1 MKSSKPAL
9 RTLKVAIVSFLF
21 LLALGAAAPRF
32 DPDVAWRFRVM
43 EAKLSGRIPEI
54 PFRTLLRWLKPG
66 SPVYLGGMAD
76 LPNANASITNNYDNP
91 RSAEAGARIYGQ
103 SCAGCHGENGTGGNA
118 PSLVAALGSSTDWS
132 FFSTV
137 KWGRPNTIM
146 RAQPLSELEIWQ
158 VNAFIKRTALEYA
171 ASKNGSR
178 AAIAPFQAVSFDMLR
193 SAERSTGWLTY
204 AGNYGGYRHSGLNEI
219 NRGNVRGLALA
230 WAAQLRASDTALEAT
245 PIVSGGRM
253 FVTEATGGVVALDAK
268 TGAMIWEFR
277 RPVPDGISLCC
288 GSVNRGVAVLNDTV
302 FVGMSDAHLIALD
315 ASTGA
320 VRWDTTVANWRDDY
334 SITGAPLV
342 MEDRVVIGVGGGD
355 FGAPGFLSAYSTTNG
370 ALQWRFNTVPGPG
383 EPGHDTWAGDSW
395 KHGGATTWNT
405 GSYDPALNLIYW
417 GTGNA
422 APDYS
427 LQTRQGANLYSDS
440 MIAVDASTGKLRWY
454 FQFTPG
460 DDHDWDSAEQPILT
474 DILWHGRMEPAI
486 LQANRNGF
494 FYALDR
500 ETGQFLL
507 AEPYVKQTWASGIDS
522 SGHPIVRPESHP
534 SRAGSLVWPSPIGAT
549 NWWPPSFDLKRHLLY
564 VPTLNEGAIYF
575 ASGTLR
581 VRPGEQIEGSS
592 YQNDANDEHVS
603 MSIDALDV
611 TTGHQKWSS
620 TLASGYDT
628 WHHSGGVLST
638 DGSIVF
644 TGYRNEFLALDAD
657 TGNRLWSLPLGD
669 SINAA
674 PISYAIDGREYI
686 EVIAGRTIFTFALPS
701 TR

>member
-1 MKSSKPAL
+1 
-9 RTLKVAIVSFLF
+9 
-21 LLALGAAAPRF
+21 
-32 DPDVAWRFRVM
+32 
-43 EAKLSGRIPEI
+43 
-54 PFRTLLRWLKPG
+54 
-66 SPVYLGGMAD
+66 MAD

-268 TGAMIWEFR
+268 TGAMVWEFR

-427 LQTRQGANLYSDS
+427 LQTRQGANLYSNS
-440 MIAVDASTGKLRWY
+440 MLAIDASTGKLRWY

-534 SRAGSLVWPSPIGAT
+534 SRAGSLVWPGVQGGT
-549 NWWPPSFDLKRHLLY
+549 NWWPPSFDPKRQLLFVAAVDAGSLYFASEASHYHEGDQFLGSAIPSGLSQPVTVSIEAVEATSGKQRWNSVLVSGEESLKRH
-564 VPTLNEGAIYF
+564 
-575 ASGTLR
+575 R
-581 VRPGEQIEGSS
+581 
-592 YQNDANDEHVS
+592 
-603 MSIDALDV
+603 
-611 TTGHQKWSS
+611 
-620 TLASGYDT
+620 
-628 WHHSGGVLST
+628 GGVLST
-638 DGSIVF
+638 EGDIVF
-644 TGYRNEFLALDAD
+644 TGCENEFSALDAD
-657 TGNRLWSLPLGD
+657 TGKKLWSVPLGD
-669 SINAA
+669 FINAA

-686 EVIAGRTIFTFALPS
+686 EVIAGETVFAFALPQH
-701 TR
+701 